1 MPYDCCPRCRA
12 DRSACCRARCCARQH
27 REWIHHPATTPPS
40 RLFNSLCVPHS
51 FPTRRSS
58 PATRGG
64 GVQDASAKAP
74 PGDPESPEAWGGD
87 DIYFGPL
94 SILILFACVRMH
106 SHAFACIRMHSHRTL
121 YLLRYTLQFISD
133 EQIKMMLDNF
143 DYDYLEDTNFQL
155 QVKSSETSSH
165 PIPLRYDFPASY
177 VYS

>member
-1 MPYDCCPRCRA
+1 
-12 DRSACCRARCCARQH
+12 
-27 REWIHHPATTPPS
+27 
-40 RLFNSLCVPHS
+40 
-51 FPTRRSS
+51 
-58 PATRGG
+58 
-64 GVQDASAKAP
+64 
-74 PGDPESPEAWGGD
+74 
-87 DIYFGPL
+87 
-94 SILILFACVRMH
+94 
-106 SHAFACIRMHSHRTL
+106 MHSHRTL